1 MGFCE
6 TGYRRLDAVCQE
18 QRKALHEVLWR
29 FKHALVHPAVQDVDE
44 AGAKELGDESAI
56 FLGEAL
62 L

>member
-44 AGAKELGDESAI
+44 AGAKELPR
-56 FLGEAL
+56 
-62 L
+62 